1 MDFALP
7 DAQNCIVLC
16 TKLHCL
22 IHKSAL
28 RCAQIENEAGEYR
41 SRFVAFC
48 RTAIS

>member
-16 TKLHCL
+16 KNVHCL
-22 IHKSAL
+22 MQKSAL
-28 RCAQIENEAGEYR
+28 RCAQRENEAGEYR